1 MNKIL
6 KEENKAKLA
15 EAKEEMVEAAGKA
28 AKAAKKTVETA
39 GEKVKG
45 AARKTEELKSEAK
58 TAISRAAARKPLKE
72 TVYLQYAGKE
82 IDKDIILKRV
92 KEVWTKEMKRKVGEM
107 HTLTLYLKPEENKAY
122 FVVNGDITGSV
133 TLDPPGTAD

>member
-6 KEENKAKLA
+6 NEENKTKLV
-15 EAKEEMVEAAGKA
+15 EAREEMVEAAGKA

-39 GEKVKG
+39 GEKVKD
-45 AARKTEELKSEAK
+45 AAKKTEELKSGAK
-58 TAISRAAARKPLKE
+58 NAISRAAARKPLKE

-82 IDKDIILKRV
+82 IDKDKILKRV
-92 KEVWTKEMKRKVGEM
+92 KEVWTKQMKRKVGEM

-133 TLDPPGTAD
+133 TMDLEV

>member
-6 KEENKAKLA
+6 NEENRTKLA
-15 EAKEEMVEAAGKA
+15 EAKEDMVEAAGKA

-39 GEKVKG
+39 GKKVKG
-45 AARKTEELKSEAK
+45 AARKTEELKSEARS
-58 TAISRAAARKPLKE
+58 AVSRAAAKKTLKE

-82 IDKDIILKRV
+82 IDKDVILKRV
-92 KEVWTKEMKRKVGEM
+92 KDVWTRQMKRKVGEI
-107 HTLTLYLKPEENKAY
+107 HTLTLYLKPEDNKAY

-133 TLDPPGTAD
+133 TMDPPETAD